1 MCFWDT
7 KNLKCMK
14 GYVIW
19 KQFMLLSIGLYAVG
33 LYRKP
38 GLQAA
43 VNNLKSVLTSTGELR
58 TTAKMA

>member
-1 MCFWDT
+1 
-7 KNLKCMK
+7 MK